1 MKKLIAVCLAIT
13 GIFASDFANA
23 QTGIVKGKVEF
34 IRTHDASQQGDV
46 WTPPIFWF
54 TLKGVSK
61 AGACPK
67 WVEGKVLFVA
77 KDTLAFNLVSAAL
90 NSGKEIA
97 VAFDDTILHG
107 NSWCASSYITVGS
120 PPPLY

>member
-13 GIFASDFANA
+13 GIFASSFANA
-23 QTGIVKGKVEF
+23 QTGFVKGKVEF
-34 IRTHDASQQGDV
+34 IRTHDPAQQTEA
-46 WTPPIFWF
+46 WAPPLFWF

-77 KDTLAFNLVSAAL
+77 KDRQAFDLVLAAL
-90 NSGKEIA
+90 NSGKEVA
-97 VAFDDTILHG
+97 VAFNDEVLASG
-107 NSWCASSYITVGS
+107 WCASSYITVGS

>member
-1 MKKLIAVCLAIT
+1 MKKLIAVCLAIM
-13 GIFASDFANA
+13 GIFAGSSAHAVNG
-23 QTGIVKGKVEF
+23 TVKGKVEF
-34 IRTHDASQQGDV
+34 IRTHDATQIPRWS
-46 WTPPIFWF
+46 PPAFWF

-77 KDTLAFNLVSAAL
+77 KDRQAFDLVLAAL
-90 NSGKEIA
+90 NSGKEVA
-97 VAFDDTILHG
+97 VAFNDEVLASG
-107 NSWCASSYITVGS
+107 WCASSYITVGS

>member
-13 GIFASDFANA
+13 GIFAASSAHA
-23 QTGIVKGKVEF
+23 QTGVVKGKVEF
-34 IRTHDASQQGDV
+34 IRTHDASISG
-46 WTPPIFWF
+46 WSPPVFWF

-61 AGACPK
+61 AGACQK
-67 WVEGKVLFVA
+67 WVKGEVIFVA
-77 KDTLAFNLVSAAL
+77 KDTQAFNLVSAAL

-97 VAFDDTILHG
+97 VNYDDTISSNG
-107 NSWCASSYITVGS
+107 WCDASYITIGS

>member
-13 GIFASDFANA
+13 GIFAGSSAHASEGF
-23 QTGIVKGKVEF
+23 VKGKVEF
-34 IRTHDASQQGDV
+34 IRTHDAVNQPAWQ
-46 WTPPIFWF
+46 PPAFWF

-67 WVEGKVLFVA
+67 WAEGRILFVA
-77 KDTLAFNLVSAAL
+77 QDKQAFDLVSAAL
-90 NSGKEIA
+90 NTGKEIA
-97 VAFDDTILHG
+97 VSYDDAITANG
-107 NSWCASSYITVGS
+107 GFCTARYITVGS

>member
-1 MKKLIAVCLAIT
+1 MKKLIAVCLVIT
-13 GIFASDFANA
+13 GIFASNFANA
-23 QTGIVKGKVEF
+23 SEGFVKGKVEF
-34 IRTHDASQQGDV
+34 IRTHDASQYQD
-46 WTPPIFWF
+46 WSPPTFWF

-67 WVEGKVLFVA
+67 WVEGKVVLVA
-77 KDTLAFNLVSAAL
+77 KDTQAFNLVSAAL

-97 VAFDDTILHG
+97 VSYDDTVLING
-107 NSWCASSYITVGS
+107 WCAVNSVAIGS